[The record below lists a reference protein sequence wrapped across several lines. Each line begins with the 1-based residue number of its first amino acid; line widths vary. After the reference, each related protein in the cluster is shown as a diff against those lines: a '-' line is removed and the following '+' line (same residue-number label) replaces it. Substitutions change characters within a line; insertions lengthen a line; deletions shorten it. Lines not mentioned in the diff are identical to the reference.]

1 MVKKKYLGK
10 KENNKGFGKTLW
22 CAGCECARRGR
33 WAWLS
38 PGLVTWGPR
47 DQCLV
52 PSFGHFCLVVGA
64 CKARGREASRAL
76 AARRLRS
83 RGGAPA
89 QGLPRRAVA
98 VDRCPPAPRALRWS
112 SGVDLGE
119 MRAGTCSWERS
130 SPQTW
135 FSQHLDEGAS
145 SREYGESNSLFLT
158 VGNFWAFFCQAVYML
173 FLTCRAWISFI
184 PGHLMC
190 TAFWL
195 AYTFALAC
203 LILK

>member
-1 MVKKKYLGK
+1 MRAGVAGLGCLPALSHGGRVTSAWCPRLGISASWSVRVKRVVGK
-10 KENNKGFGKTLW
+10 RPAHSPP
-22 CAGCECARRGR
+22 AGCA
-33 WAWLS
+33 A
-38 PGLVTWGPR
+38 
-47 DQCLV
+47 
-52 PSFGHFCLVVGA
+52 GA
-64 CKARGREASRAL
+64 
-76 AARRLRS
+76 
-83 RGGAPA
+83 
-89 QGLPRRAVA
+89 GLPRRASRVA
-98 VDRCPPAPRALRWS
+98 PSRWTAARLPPGPCGGP

>member
-38 PGLVTWGPR
+38 PGLSHGGRVTSAWCPR
-47 DQCLV
+47 LGISASWSV
-52 PSFGHFCLVVGA
+52 RVKRVVGKRPPHSPHA
-64 CKARGREASRAL
+64 GC
-76 AARRLRS
+76 AA
-83 RGGAPA
+83 GA
-89 QGLPRRAVA
+89 GLPRRASRVA
-98 VDRCPPAPRALRWS
+98 PSGWTAARLPPGPCGGP

-145 SREYGESNSLFLT
+145 SREYGESNSL
-158 VGNFWAFFCQAVYML
+158 
-173 FLTCRAWISFI
+173 S
-184 PGHLMC
+184 
-190 TAFWL
+190 
-195 AYTFALAC
+195 
-203 LILK
+203 

>member
-64 CKARGREASRAL
+64 CKARGREAYPESPHAGC
-76 AARRLRS
+76 AA
-83 RGGAPA
+83 GA
-89 QGLPRRAVA
+89 GLPRRASRVA
-98 VDRCPPAPRALRWS
+98 PSRWTAARLPPGPCGGP

-145 SREYGESNSLFLT
+145 SREYGESNSL
-158 VGNFWAFFCQAVYML
+158 
-173 FLTCRAWISFI
+173 S
-184 PGHLMC
+184 
-190 TAFWL
+190 
-195 AYTFALAC
+195 
-203 LILK
+203 